1 MDNKMNNKGLTI
13 MELLIIVFIIGLLSA
28 IAIPSII
35 RARENAE
42 NSKIKSELR
51 SAYTGISMY
60 YLEKSEYPKTWD
72 DLALYLPIS
81 TYKDKY
87 QLNTEL

>member
-1 MDNKMNNKGLTI
+1 MNNKGLTL
-13 MELLIIVFIIGLLSA
+13 MELLIIVAIIGLLSV

-42 NSKIKSELR
+42 NSKIEAELR
-51 SAYTGISMY
+51 TAYTGISMY
-60 YLEKSEYPKTWD
+60 YLQKSEYPKTWD

-81 TYKDKY
+81 KYKNKY
-87 QLNTEL
+87 ALNTEL